1 MLTFHTGMTLCK
13 NTFDLSSRFPLHGSN
28 VAQGH
33 ALGSRNGVQKGDQWS
48 AFQLDARAC
57 IHAREEQEG
66 WFYSTSI
73 QLRVPLRVA
82 ARRSAWAERHN
93 EVRLAFSL
101 MLISPDKPTFSHS
114 SPRRILAILDWDFG
128 GSHALQFTDRGFEV
142 CWPDLDDVDVRIKDA
157 EEIGRFQ
164 TLIDQLAGALPVDVK
179 LNQLVLST
187 GWYVLNQEALKPY
200 TWASTCLDDS
210 GKGMS
215 MIRLQLSSPSPASH
229 LESEQAFREAWNG
242 FIWFGCGSYTC
253 ASRPNKPVAI

>member
-13 NTFDLSSRFPLHGSN
+13 KTCDLSSRFPLHGSN

-33 ALGSRNGVQKGDQWS
+33 ALGSRNRIQKGDQWS
-48 AFQLDARAC
+48 AFQLDARGC
-57 IHAREEQEG
+57 VQAREEQEG

-73 QLRVPLRVA
+73 QLRVPLRVV

-93 EVRLAFSL
+93 EVRSAFSL
-101 MLISPDKPTFSHS
+101 MLIPPDKPTFSHS

-164 TLIDQLAGALPVDVK
+164 TLIDQLAGALPVNVK
-179 LNQLVLST
+179 LNQLVCFPRGGTSLT
-187 GWYVLNQEALKPY
+187 RKPWNHILELVLVLIIPEMECQ
-200 TWASTCLDDS
+200 
-210 GKGMS
+210 
-215 MIRLQLSSPSPASH
+215 
-229 LESEQAFREAWNG
+229 
-242 FIWFGCGSYTC
+242 WFGS
-253 ASRPNKPVAI
+253 SSLLHPLPPIWSLNKDFERREMLHLFRLWLVYVRFKTQ